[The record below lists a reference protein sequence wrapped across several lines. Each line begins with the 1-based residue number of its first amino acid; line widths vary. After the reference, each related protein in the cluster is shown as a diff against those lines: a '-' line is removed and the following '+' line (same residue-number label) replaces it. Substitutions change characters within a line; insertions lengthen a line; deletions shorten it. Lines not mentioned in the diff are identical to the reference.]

1 MVLVFQRG
9 SAARVRAADALA
21 VQRGTRS
28 SRPQAPCTTV
38 RTTTARRV
46 GTAGEAR

>member
-21 VQRGTRS
+21 VQRGTGP
-28 SRPQAPCTTV
+28 SRAQVACATV
-38 RTTTARRV
+38 RTGAARRV
-46 GTAGEAR
+46 GVAGEAR